1 MSSIKAITKK
11 DYFEIVTRID
21 QFRWRKI
28 GLFQKTS
35 VRSKFVR
42 FWFFFLFSDRF
53 YDGNKY
59 LTAYNHLSH
68 ESYWFWSLLNF
79 HDFRHYIYYSIY
91 TKCQIGK
98 AKPSPRTERFSVLE
112 SLGPMEWETG
122 VTAID
127 FKLFLFCATL
137 KHVLAAATLASLAL
151 LRN

>member
-1 MSSIKAITKK
+1 MAQNWPYSENLSKL
-11 DYFEIVTRID
+11 RIC
-21 QFRWRKI
+21 QI
-28 GLFQKTS
+28 LI
-35 VRSKFVR
+35 
-42 FWFFFLFSDRF
+42 FFLFSDRF

-59 LTAYNHLSH
+59 LSAYNHLIH

-137 KHVLAAATLASLAL
+137 DCLPCKSVYDISQKLSRPLCCNK
-151 LRN
+151 LRQGRIN

>member
-1 MSSIKAITKK
+1 MAQNWPFSENLSKL
-11 DYFEIVTRID
+11 
-21 QFRWRKI
+21 KI
-28 GLFQKTS
+28 CQILI
-35 VRSKFVR
+35 
-42 FWFFFLFSDRF
+42 FFLFSDRF

-137 KHVLAAATLASLAL
+137 NYTDLGIRMKLSYCSFFRDENIHDLYPWEGIFLTL
-151 LRN
+151 